1 MPGRTLMSIAW
12 PGFLAACV
20 LQLVVFAMVDP
31 HDLHWAG
38 EHLPWSRQAVYA
50 AGFLLFW
57 VSAMVSSYLTALLL
71 GPPRGGLEDAQRT

>member
-1 MPGRTLMSIAW
+1 MPGRTLMTIAW

-31 HDLHWAG
+31 NDLHWAG
-38 EHLPWSRQAVYA
+38 EHVSWSRQAVYS

-57 VSAMVSSYLTALLL
+57 VSAMVSSWLTVLL
-71 GPPRGGLEDAQRT
+71 GRPGEALDAGKTA

>member
-1 MPGRTLMSIAW
+1 MNGRMLMSIAW

-31 HDLHWAG
+31 LDLRWAG

-50 AGFLLFW
+50 VGFLVFW
-57 VSAMVSSYLTALLL
+57 IAAMLSSALTTVLARRAEEINQ
-71 GPPRGGLEDAQRT
+71 PA